1 MLSVHITALTDEEL
15 DEVAAGLTVTRSY
28 TGGSIKSDI
37 TGSSITV
44 LGITVETLKETTT
57 VTPLKVA

>member
-15 DEVAAGLTVTRSY
+15 DEVAAGLTVIRNY
-28 TGGSIKSDI
+28 TGGDIKSDI

-44 LGITVETLKETTT
+44 LGVTVETLKETTT